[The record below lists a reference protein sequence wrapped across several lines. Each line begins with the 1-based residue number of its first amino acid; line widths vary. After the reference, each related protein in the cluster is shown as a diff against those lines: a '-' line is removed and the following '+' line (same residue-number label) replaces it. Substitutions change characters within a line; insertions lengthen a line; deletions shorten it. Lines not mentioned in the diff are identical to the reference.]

1 MRIWKQQRPVAKAVL
16 WQGCKAVR
24 VYPCT
29 VTRSYQAAADPVVTT
44 DWLAQHL
51 EEVAILD
58 VRGHVDT
65 QLVQPGVE
73 ESTYVADYDAY
84 LEGHIPVSLAVTM
97 PPPLAN

>member
-1 MRIWKQQRPVAKAVL
+1 MRICKQQRHVSKAIL
-16 WQGCKAVR
+16 WQGRKVIRA
-24 VYPCT
+24 YPCT

-44 DWLAQHL
+44 EWLVQHL

-73 ESTYVADYDAY
+73 ESTYVAEYDAY
-84 LEGHIPVSLAVTM
+84 LEGHIPVSTWQ
-97 PPPLAN
+97 